1 MNITPDWNDLK
12 AAGEVPPPSPEVLAH
27 ARGELERG
35 RTSSR
40 RRSATR
46 RWTVPV
52 LAAAGA
58 GAAVV
63 GAVAVYQ
70 TPSSTIPAVGP
81 STHAGSSTTP
91 ATPTSEPSRG
101 VAASCVSIYTP
112 AELMK
117 RAFAFDGT
125 VLKVVRDLA
134 GPMPSYLVTLQVHE
148 WFMPTEG
155 ALRLTVRT
163 YNPPEGSG
171 EQVSTDFPDY
181 AVGSRLLI
189 TGEPLWGG
197 TNPLKN
203 PIAWGCG
210 FSRPFSTVDAAT
222 WRKVLSK

>member
-12 AAGEVPPPSPEVLAH
+12 SAGEVPPPSPEVLAH

-35 RTSSR
+35 RTR
-40 RRSATR
+40 TATR
-46 RWTVPV
+46 RWAIPV

-63 GAVAVYQ
+63 GAIAIFQ
-70 TPSSTIPAVGP
+70 TPSSTIPVVGP
-81 STHAGSSTTP
+81 SAHAGPSTTP
-91 ATPTSEPSRG
+91 ASPANKPSRG
-101 VAASCVSIYTP
+101 IAASCVSIYTP
-112 AELMK
+112 AELTK

-125 VLKVVRDLA
+125 VLKVVRDPA
-134 GPMPSYLVTLQVHE
+134 GPVPSYLVTLQVNE
-148 WFMPTEG
+148 WFKPTAG
-155 ALRLTVRT
+155 ALRMTVRT

-181 AVGSRLLI
+181 TAGSRLLI
-189 TGEPLWGG
+189 TGEPQWGG

-210 FSRPFSTVDAAT
+210 FSRPYDTADAAT
-222 WRKVLSK
+222 WRKILSK